1 MEMAKLITVIK
12 REYFERVRSR
22 WYLLSTILAP
32 FFFGV
37 IFIVPMV
44 ISSHT
49 HASADLSH
57 IVILDATGTQL
68 GTRVA
73 GALAGGISGEATR
86 AEVRA
91 VTPSTLAAAEST
103 ATHEVMRIN
112 DPMLGY
118 LVLDSATLAGKA
130 ERYAGRNAS
139 TLVDVKEIE
148 DAVRRS
154 LLAQRLEHEGLD
166 PSRIRS
172 LTDVNLEMKSE
183 RLTERGRET
192 GGLASAIFSYVI
204 AFVLYMMLMLYGQ
217 QILRGV
223 MEEKTSRVAEVVI
236 ASVSTDTLLAG
247 KVIGVGAAS
256 LTQIVVWTLSSAV
269 VYEGRGVILA
279 RFGVGPMSIPLPHL
293 GVAAGILL
301 LLFFVLGF
309 IFYAALFAAMGST
322 VSNEQDVQ
330 QASMPIMLMLIA
342 SIVFVQPILLDPTST
357 FSKVMS
363 WLPFSAPI
371 LMPLRMTL
379 VQIQWYELT
388 AVLAGLVAGCVIAT
402 WLAARIYRVGM
413 LMYGKR
419 PTFREMARWVR
430 RAA

>member
-1 MEMAKLITVIK
+1 MRKLIAVIK
-12 REYFERVRSR
+12 REFLERVRSK
-22 WYLLSTILAP
+22 WYLLSTALGPI
-32 FFFGV
+32 FFGIIV
-37 IFIVPMV
+37 IVPMV
-44 ISSHT
+44 VANRTRPSPDLT
-49 HASADLSH
+49 H
-57 IVILDATGTQL
+57 IIILDATGTQL

-73 GALAGGISGEATR
+73 GALAGGIAGEASR
-86 AEVRA
+86 AQVRA
-91 VTPSTLAAAEST
+91 VTTAGLAAAESL
-103 ATHEVMRIN
+103 ATRAVMRAH

-118 LVLDSATLAGKA
+118 LVLDSSTLAGKRQ
-130 ERYAGRNAS
+130 RYAGRNAS
-139 TLVDVKEIE
+139 ALVDVKEIE
-148 DAVRRS
+148 GAVRRS

-166 PSRIRS
+166 PSRIRA
-172 LTDVNLEMKSE
+172 LTDVNLEMTSE
-183 RLTERGRET
+183 RLTNRGREV
-192 GGLASAIFSYVI
+192 GGLASALFSYGI
-204 AFVLYMMLMLYGQ
+204 AFVLYTMLAIYGQ

-236 ASVSTDTLLAG
+236 ASVSTDILLAG

-256 LTQIVVWTLSSAV
+256 LTQIVAWALSSAA
-269 VYEGRGVILA
+269 VYQGRGIILA
-279 RFGVGPMSIPLPHL
+279 RFDVGNMPIPLPHI
-293 GVAAGILL
+293 GITAAVLL

-330 QASMPIMLMLIA
+330 QASMPIMLLLVA

-371 LMPLRMTL
+371 LMPLRMT
-379 VQIQWYELT
+379 VIQIPWYELAAT
-388 AVLAGLVAGCVIAT
+388 LGGLLAGCALVT

-419 PTFREMARWVR
+419 PTFRELGRWIG

>member
-1 MEMAKLITVIK
+1 MDKLIAVIK
-12 REYFERVRSR
+12 REYFERVRSK
-22 WYLLSTILAP
+22 WFLLSTILGP

-44 ISSHT
+44 ISART
-49 HASADLSH
+49 HSSPDLSH

-68 GTRVA
+68 GNRVA
-73 GALAGGISGEATR
+73 RTLAGGITGELSR
-86 AEVRA
+86 ADVRA

-103 ATHEVMRIN
+103 ATREVMRVS

-118 LVLDSATLAGKA
+118 LVLDSATMAGKA

-139 TLVDVKEIE
+139 TLVDVKELE

-166 PSRIRS
+166 TSRIRT
-172 LTDVNLEMKSE
+172 LTDVNLEMKSV
-183 RLTERGRET
+183 RLTERGREV

-256 LTQIVVWTLSSAV
+256 LTQIVVWALSTAAVYEARGPILSS
-269 VYEGRGVILA
+269 
-279 RFGVGPMSIPLPHL
+279 FGVGSMAIPMPHL
-293 GVAAGILL
+293 GLLAGVLL

-330 QASMPIMLMLIA
+330 QASMPIMLMLVA

-357 FSKVMS
+357 FSRVMS

-379 VQIQWYELT
+379 VQIRWYELT
-388 AVLAGLVAGCVIAT
+388 ATLVGLLAGCVLAT
-402 WLAARIYRVGM
+402 WVAARIYRVGM

-419 PTFREMARWVR
+419 PTIRELARWVR

>member
-1 MEMAKLITVIK
+1 MRKLIAVIK
-12 REYFERVRSR
+12 REFLERVRSK
-22 WYLLSTILAP
+22 WYLLSTALGPI
-32 FFFGV
+32 FFGIIV
-37 IFIVPMV
+37 IVPMV
-44 ISSHT
+44 VANRTRPSPDLT
-49 HASADLSH
+49 H
-57 IVILDATGTQL
+57 IIILDATGTQL

-73 GALAGGISGEATR
+73 GALAGGIAGEASR
-86 AEVRA
+86 AQVRA
-91 VTPSTLAAAEST
+91 VTTAGLAAAESL
-103 ATHEVMRIN
+103 ATRAVMRAH

-118 LVLDSATLAGKA
+118 LVLDSSTLAGKRQ
-130 ERYAGRNAS
+130 RYAGRNAS
-139 TLVDVKEIE
+139 ALVDVKEIE
-148 DAVRRS
+148 GAVRRS

-166 PSRIRS
+166 PSRIRA
-172 LTDVNLEMKSE
+172 LTDVNLEMTAE
-183 RLTERGRET
+183 RLTNRGREV
-192 GGLASAIFSYVI
+192 GGLASALFSYGI
-204 AFVLYMMLMLYGQ
+204 AFVLYTMLAIYGQ

-236 ASVSTDTLLAG
+236 ASVSTDILLAG

-256 LTQIVVWTLSSAV
+256 LTQIVAWALSSAA
-269 VYEGRGVILA
+269 VYQGRGIILA
-279 RFGVGPMSIPLPHL
+279 RFDVGNMPIPLPHI
-293 GVAAGILL
+293 GITAAVLL

-330 QASMPIMLMLIA
+330 QASMPIMLLLVA

-371 LMPLRMTL
+371 LMPLRMT
-379 VQIQWYELT
+379 VIQIPWYELAAT
-388 AVLAGLVAGCVIAT
+388 LCGLLAGCALVT

-419 PTFREMARWVR
+419 PTFRELGRWIG

>member
-1 MEMAKLITVIK
+1 MDKLIAVIK
-12 REYFERVRSR
+12 REYFERVRSK
-22 WYLLSTILAP
+22 WFLLSTILGP

-44 ISSHT
+44 ISART
-49 HASADLSH
+49 HSSPDLSH

-68 GTRVA
+68 GNRVA
-73 GALAGGISGEATR
+73 RSLAGGITGELSR
-86 AEVRA
+86 ADVRA

-103 ATHEVMRIN
+103 ATRDVMRVS

-118 LVLDSATLAGKA
+118 LVLDSATMAGKS

-139 TLVDVKEIE
+139 TLVDVKELE

-166 PSRIRS
+166 TSRIRT
-172 LTDVNLEMKSE
+172 LTDVNLEMKSV
-183 RLTERGRET
+183 RLTERGREV

-256 LTQIVVWTLSSAV
+256 LTQIVVWALSTAA
-269 VYEGRGVILA
+269 VYEARGPILSK
-279 RFGVGPMSIPLPHL
+279 FGVGTMSIPMPHL
-293 GVAAGILL
+293 GLLAGVLL

-330 QASMPIMLMLIA
+330 QASMPIMLMLVA

-379 VQIQWYELT
+379 VQIRWYELT
-388 AVLAGLVAGCVIAT
+388 ATLVGLLAGCVLAT
-402 WLAARIYRVGM
+402 WVAARIYRVGM

-419 PTFREMARWVR
+419 PTIRELARWVR

>member
-1 MEMAKLITVIK
+1 MAKLIAVIK
-12 REYFERVRSR
+12 REYLERVRSK
-22 WYLLSTILAP
+22 WFLLSTILGP

-44 ISSHT
+44 ISSRT
-49 HASADLSH
+49 HSSPDLSH

-68 GTRVA
+68 GNRVA
-73 GALAGGISGEATR
+73 RTLAGGITGEVSR
-86 AEVRA
+86 ADVRV

-103 ATHEVMRIN
+103 ATHEVMRVN

-118 LVLDSATLAGKA
+118 LVLDSATIAGKA

-139 TLVDVKEIE
+139 TLVDVNEIE

-154 LLAQRLEHEGLD
+154 LLAQRLEREGLD
-166 PSRIRS
+166 SSRIRS
-172 LTDVNLEMKSE
+172 LTEVNLEMKSE
-183 RLTERGRET
+183 RLTERGREV
-192 GGLASAIFSYVI
+192 GGIASTVFSYVI
-204 AFVLYMMLMLYGQ
+204 AFVLYMMLVIYGQ

-256 LTQIVVWTLSSAV
+256 LTQIVAWALTTAA
-269 VYEGRGVILA
+269 VYEGRGVILS
-279 RFGVGPMSIPLPHL
+279 RFGVGSMSIPMPHL
-293 GVAAGILL
+293 GLVAGVLL

-330 QASMPIMLMLIA
+330 QASLPIMLMLIA

-379 VQIQWYELT
+379 VQVRWYELT
-388 AVLAGLVAGCVIAT
+388 ATLVGLLAGCVLAT

-419 PTFREMARWVR
+419 PSFRELARWVR

>member
-1 MEMAKLITVIK
+1 MGKLWAIIK
-12 REYFERVRSR
+12 REYRERVRSK
-22 WYLLSTILAP
+22 WYLLSTALAP
-32 FFFGV
+32 VFFGV
-37 IFIVPMV
+37 IIIVPMV
-44 ISSHT
+44 ISSRT
-49 HASADLSH
+49 KASPDLSH
-57 IVILDATGTQL
+57 VVILDATGTQL

-73 GALAGGISGEATR
+73 GELAGGISSSHASR

-91 VTPSTLAAAEST
+91 VVPSELAAAESI
-103 ATHEVMRIN
+103 ATHEVMRKQ

-118 LVLDSATLAGKA
+118 LVIDSATLAGKT

-148 DAVRRS
+148 GAVRRS
-154 LLAQRLEHEGLD
+154 LLAQRLEHEGLQ
-166 PSRIRS
+166 PSRIKD
-172 LTDVNLEMKSE
+172 LTNVNLDMKSE
-183 RLTERGRET
+183 RLSDRGREV
-192 GGLASAIFSYVI
+192 GGLANALFSYLI
-204 AFVLYMMLMLYGQ
+204 AFVLYMMLVIYGQ

-236 ASVSTDTLLAG
+236 SSVSTDALLAG

-256 LTQIVVWTLSSAV
+256 LTQIVVWALSSIL
-269 VYEGRGVILA
+269 VYRGRGIILA
-279 RFGVGPMSIPLPHL
+279 RFGVANVPIPIPHIGF
-293 GVAAGILL
+293 GVAALL
-301 LLFFVLGF
+301 LTFFVLGF

-330 QASMPIMLMLIA
+330 QASMPVMLMLVA
-342 SIVFVQPILLDPTST
+342 SIVFIQPILLDPAST

-371 LMPLRMTL
+371 LMPLRMT
-379 VQIQWYELT
+379 VIQVSWMELAGT
-388 AVLAGLVAGCVIAT
+388 LAGLTAGCALAT
-402 WLAARIYRVGM
+402 WFAARIYRVGM

-419 PTFREMARWVR
+419 PTFREMGRWVK

>member
-1 MEMAKLITVIK
+1 MDKLIAVIK
-12 REYFERVRSR
+12 REYLERVRSK
-22 WYLLSTILAP
+22 WYLLSTILGP
-32 FFFGV
+32 FFFGI

-44 ISSHT
+44 LSART
-49 HASADLSH
+49 HASPDLSH

-68 GTRVA
+68 GNRVA
-73 GALAGGISGEATR
+73 RSLAGGITGDVSR

-91 VTPSTLAAAEST
+91 VAPSELAAAEST
-103 ATHEVMRIN
+103 ATHEVMRVS

-118 LVLDSATLAGKA
+118 LVLDSSTVAGKT

-139 TLVDVKEIE
+139 TLVDVKQLE
-148 DAVRRS
+148 DAVRSS

-166 PSRIRS
+166 STRIRA
-172 LTDVNLEMKSE
+172 LTNVNLEMQSE
-183 RLTERGRET
+183 RLTDRGREV
-192 GGLASAIFSYVI
+192 GGIASAIFSYVI
-204 AFVLYMMLMLYGQ
+204 AFVLYMMLVLYGQ

-247 KVIGVGAAS
+247 KVIGVGAVC
-256 LTQIVVWTLSSAV
+256 LTQIVVWALTTGAV
-269 VYEGRGVILA
+269 FKGRGLILA
-279 RFGVGPMSIPLPHL
+279 KFGVGSMSIPLPHL
-293 GVAAGILL
+293 GLVAGVLL

-330 QASMPIMLMLIA
+330 QASLPIMLMLIA

-363 WLPFSAPI
+363 WMPFSAPI

-379 VQIQWYELT
+379 IQIRWYELT
-388 AVLAGLVAGCVIAT
+388 ATLVGLAAGCALAT
-402 WLAARIYRVGM
+402 WFAARVYRVGM

-419 PTFREMARWVR
+419 PTFAELARWVR